1 MTGEI
6 YPEFGDGVAIVA
18 GGSGGIG
25 AAIVRDLAAHGS
37 NVALTYHS
45 NRAAAEALS
54 DDVGRAGREA
64 EIGRLDLQDAEA
76 AKSFV
81 DGVVARF
88 GRLHSVVYA
97 AGPPLKLDFISQ
109 LRPDTWSKV
118 FRADVDGCFNLIWAC
133 LPHLKRQGGGSVV
146 AVITAAVD
154 RPPPKDILS
163 AAPKAAIQALI
174 RGLAREEGRFGIRAR
189 LDRRWPRRRGHG
201 EPGPAG
207 LHRPLPGA
215 DPPAAGRPGR
225 GNRPGRHLSLV
236 RPREIRDRSEPARRR
251 RPSALNR
258 RGLGRRRAVQASNR
272 ITERASSPVFISSK
286 ASLICSSLIRREISS
301 SSFSLPD
308 M

>member
-174 RGLAREEGRFGIRAR
+174 RGLAREEGRFGIRANCV
-189 LDRRWPRRRGHG
+189 G
-201 EPGPAG
+201 PGWIDAG
-207 LHRPLPGA
+207 LGA
-215 DPPAAGRPGR
+215 EAM
-225 GNRPGRHLSLV
+225 
-236 RPREIRDRSEPARRR
+236 
-251 RPSALNR
+251 
-258 RGLGRRRAVQASNR
+258 
-272 ITERASSPVFISSK
+272 
-286 ASLICSSLIRREISS
+286 ASLDQQAYIDRFLAQIPLRRVGQAEEIAQAVTYLLSDRAKYVTGA
-301 SSFSLPD
+301 SLPVAGGLQL
-308 M
+308 